1 MDDVRRF
8 CVRMLG
14 DGPAAREAEQAARAA
29 GDGDPMAM
37 LGAAVSACRE
47 RADADG
53 AVAESATAQG
63 AIADAD
69 RTASGPASDPR
80 RLASAVAR
88 ELRAASGRLAPRQRE
103 ALALRELLGKDYDE
117 MARLTGADT
126 DAVASALADAR
137 ISLREELRGPG
148 APQPPCDERERA
160 LRTIARRQDGQP
172 VADADADWLVEHLG
186 HCRGCGQAH
195 AAMLEAT
202 ACYGAWSADDEPSQ
216 AAAGASSNA

>member
-14 DGPAAREAEQAARAA
+14 DSPAAREAEQAARAA
-29 GDGDPMAM
+29 GKGDPTAT

-47 RADADG
+47 RVDAEG
-53 AVAESATAQG
+53 AVAEG
-63 AIADAD
+63 AIHDAD

-80 RLASAVAR
+80 RLANAVAR
-88 ELRAASGRLAPRQRE
+88 ELRTASGRLAPRQRE
-103 ALALRELLGKDYDE
+103 ALALRELLGKDHDE
-117 MARLTGADT
+117 MGKLTGADT
-126 DAVASALADAR
+126 DAVASVLADAR

-160 LRTIARRQDGQP
+160 LRTIARRQDGQA

-202 ACYGAWSADDEPSQ
+202 ACYRAWSADDAPSQ
-216 AAAGASSNA
+216 AAAVASSSA